1 MHFHYFF
8 KACSFKCLLI
18 EFLSLFLV
26 FISFARLFFYVFCK
40 TFFFFFS
47 NTLNTIARCCSSLRC
62 TYYALLKKK
71 KNYMHNF
78 KDKFLIVFCGL
89 LHIQVQRQKKNTF
102 LLQISFFLS
111 FLYTPTHTYIYV
123 LFRIRP
129 LRILYITIHL
139 LDRVSFLFSNS
150 FFPVFFFLVLAVFC
164 DSFFFFFSWLLL
176 SVCRKK
182 KTKREKT
189 LCCTAALL

>member
-1 MHFHYFF
+1 M
-8 KACSFKCLLI
+8 
-18 EFLSLFLV
+18 LFLT
-26 FISFARLFFYVFCK
+26 SFFLLFTPK
-40 TFFFFFS
+40 
-47 NTLNTIARCCSSLRC
+47 
-62 TYYALLKKK
+62 KKK

-89 LHIQVQRQKKNTF
+89 LHIQVQRQKKNTS

-150 FFPVFFFLVLAVFC
+150 FFPVFFFFLVLAVFC
-164 DSFFFFFSWLLL
+164 DSFFFFLVGCCCL
-176 SVCRKK
+176 SAEKK
-182 KTKREKT
+182 RQREKK
-189 LCCTAALL
+189 LFVVLLPYFNAGAQVGVLFFFFYQKD

>member
-1 MHFHYFF
+1 
-8 KACSFKCLLI
+8 
-18 EFLSLFLV
+18 
-26 FISFARLFFYVFCK
+26 
-40 TFFFFFS
+40 
-47 NTLNTIARCCSSLRC
+47 
-62 TYYALLKKK
+62 
-71 KNYMHNF
+71 MHNF

-150 FFPVFFFLVLAVFC
+150 FFPVFFFFLVLAVFC
-164 DSFFFFFSWLLL
+164 DSFFFFF
-176 SVCRKK
+176 
-182 KTKREKT
+182 
-189 LCCTAALL
+189 

>member
-26 FISFARLFFYVFCK
+26 FISFALSSSMLFANL
-40 TFFFFFS
+40 FFFFFKYLKYAC
-47 NTLNTIARCCSSLRC
+47 TMLLLTSLYVLC
-62 TYYALLKKK
+62 TPPKKK

-89 LHIQVQRQKKNTF
+89 LHIQIQRQKKNTF

-150 FFPVFFFLVLAVFC
+150 FFPVFFFF
-164 DSFFFFFSWLLL
+164 
-176 SVCRKK
+176 
-182 KTKREKT
+182 
-189 LCCTAALL
+189 